1 MFNVCQVSSRSIKA
15 ITGDPCIL
23 PLTVISSRRSRRKD
37 EPKTS
42 PLLLLVRMRKVKVAE
57 DNETIC

>member
-1 MFNVCQVSSRSIKA
+1 MFNVCGVSSRFIKA
-15 ITGDPCIL
+15 VAGDPCIL
-23 PLTVISSRRSRRKD
+23 PLTVISSRSRRKD